1 MAKFLAEVA
10 AGTRFGVGLGFFLLL
25 LGGEGGGRGGGGSIG
40 NQDRGLPGGGLPV
53 QISLRHEESDGW
65 VVIGMDGLSLGQVLL
80 DGPKEGWMQQDPGQ

>member
-1 MAKFLAEVA
+1 MAKLLAEVA
-10 AGTRFGVGLGFFLLL
+10 AGTRFGVGLGFLLLL
-25 LGGEGGGRGGGGSIG
+25 LGGEGGGGSIG

-53 QISLRHEESDGW
+53 QISLRHEESDWW